1 MLDIFWLPLA
11 AAFVGAALC
20 GALVFTALSRR
31 HGAELAAAHE
41 ALRAA
46 QADAAQLRLLRETDA
61 AARQAS
67 EREWQRA
74 AARARRI
81 EQALEHSATHVLVLD
96 EMLQPV
102 FANRRFDKLLRRLGI
117 APASAD
123 ARVAPRRDLAALDP
137 SGRLEHALRA
147 RPLDADGG
155 RTAQTVDLAYGDYRI
170 RVVATPIEDEHG
182 RHAGDL
188 LLWIDK
194 TDENRVERSIADVL
208 EAVSRGDL
216 TRRIPAAGQKDFLGT
231 VTTGINEI
239 VTRLGGLVAAV
250 TESTAAVRTEATGM
264 ADRSAQ
270 IATSVETAAASLE
283 RTASNL
289 QQISQAVRQ
298 TAGSATTASE
308 IAARTRSEAS
318 EGLALVSATTDAMQ
332 SIDRASRE
340 VADIVEVVDGIALQ
354 IHLLAINAAVE
365 AAHAGEQG
373 RGFAIVADAVR
384 ALAARAKAAASDIS
398 ERVSNT
404 RERVTEGSRLVSQ
417 SGQTLERV
425 VGSFSHVAELME
437 QVALSTRQQSSGIDR
452 VNEAV
457 AQLDLLTRDMSG
469 FADETRLA
477 SGQMVRQAD
486 ALAEMMRRYRT
497 ASTDGDA
504 ESFRADEPGPHGL
517 PEQARIGVRQ
527 R

>member
-11 AAFVGAALC
+11 AALVGAALC
-20 GALVFTALSRR
+20 CALVVALLSRR
-31 HGAELAAAHE
+31 HGAELASAHE
-41 ALRAA
+41 ALRTA

-61 AARQAS
+61 AARQAG
-67 EREWQRA
+67 ERDQQRD

-96 EMLQPV
+96 EVMQPV
-102 FANRRFDKLLRRLGI
+102 FSNRRFDQLLQRLGL
-117 APASAD
+117 AAASVEAGA
-123 ARVAPRRDLAALDP
+123 ARRRDLAALDP
-137 SGRLEHALRA
+137 SGRLEQALRA
-147 RPLDADGG
+147 RELDADG
-155 RTAQTVDLAYGDYRI
+155 RRPAQTVDLAFGECRI

-182 RHAGDL
+182 RHVGDL

-239 VTRLGGLVAAV
+239 VARLGSLVAAV
-250 TESTAAVRTEATGM
+250 TESTAAVRGEATGM

-270 IATSVETAAASLE
+270 IATRVETAAASLE

-308 IAARTRSEAS
+308 IAARTRTEAS
-318 EGLALVSATTDAMQ
+318 EGLALVSATTDSMQ
-332 SIDRASRE
+332 SIDQASRE

-437 QVALSTRQQSSGIDR
+437 QVALSTRQQSSGIDH

-469 FADETRLA
+469 FADESRLA
-477 SGQMVRQAD
+477 SGQMVMETD
-486 ALAEMMRRYRT
+486 ALAELMRRYRT
-497 ASTDGDA
+497 AGPDGAAD
-504 ESFRADEPGPHGL
+504 SDRADEPRAHGL
-517 PEQARIGVRQ
+517 LEQARIGMRQ